1 MMWLYLVI
9 LMFSLLTLYFIYNEY
24 KKGQIS
30 KKSFTLVSIM
40 EIYVVITTII
50 LLIGTFNK

>member
-9 LMFSLLTLYFIYNEY
+9 LVFSVLTLYFIYNEY
-24 KKGQIS
+24 KKGQFS
-30 KKSFTLVSIM
+30 KKSFTLVIIM